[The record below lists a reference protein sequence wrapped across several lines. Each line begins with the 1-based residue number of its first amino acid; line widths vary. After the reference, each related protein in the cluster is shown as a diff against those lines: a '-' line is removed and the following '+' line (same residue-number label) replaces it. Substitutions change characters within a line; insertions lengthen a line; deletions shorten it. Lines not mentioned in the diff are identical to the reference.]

1 MWKATIGSMAAA
13 PVALAG
19 MRSAA
24 SSRARI
30 AWVTGLLLAGPVSEA
45 VPLAAG
51 MKLGIDFGPTLTANW
66 NNITTNNQ
74 AIAAGSV
81 TNLSGAVLD
90 GIAIA
95 TANSQF
101 VNNDGSNAWPG
112 LSTNGGTAPPE
123 FVESVVTDIA
133 GNFSLGDATPY
144 RITITGLNPA
154 LVFRVDAVAT
164 ATGSPS
170 DTFTIL
176 GAATYGPSAIT
187 RANART
193 GQFHTFTGVQA
204 NSSGTLVI
212 EVSDSAASTNPIV
225 CGILLSAAS
234 AGVPDSDGDGLTD
247 AWELT
252 HFGGLG
258 QGPAGD
264 YDQDGDTNLTEFQ
277 EGTLPAS
284 IASNSG
290 AVKAWQIDFQGGPGG
305 AFGSVDPVTAAQN
318 LGYGPKWNAFVVP
331 ATNAEVFANPPT
343 NHNAV
348 QDPVLANLADGN
360 NAATPA
366 TLSIN
371 GGVSA
376 FNVGRILTNGG
387 IDHAFGD
394 HWFWGAQGLTSA
406 TLGFTFSNLPPGTYS
421 LTAYA
426 NPDQHNPPRDFGM
439 TVGPESTAIVPVH
452 GATFYANP
460 GTFAGTIRGITVD
473 GSGNLSGSLT
483 TIAGDPSIAAMV
495 LRQVGAPTSAY
506 AAADAVT
513 MNHGGKWKFDPLAN
527 DVVFPPLVSVEIVQ
541 APASGTAV
549 VQADRD
555 ILYTHTGGTPLS
567 DSFRYRFTDATG
579 QSNEAQVTV
588 TFTGDIRVSPATV
601 DFPPA
606 LPLTTL
612 TTEDAFAGRGSFNF
626 EQPTWMTTIEG
637 NNERFF
643 VAEKDGIV
651 WEIPDMGA
659 SPVTRRVF
667 MDFTSPAWKAAQGGQ
682 LDFFTEMGIKAF
694 ALHPD
699 FESGKPY
706 VYVSYNF
713 EAGSAN
719 NGAVGTVRL
728 SRFTATGPGLAS
740 VDMLS
745 ELVMIEIDSASQD
758 HNIDGVKF
766 GPDGYLYLGFGDE
779 RNPGGNS
786 QTITNELWSS
796 IIRIDV
802 DRLPGNLEP
811 NPAAFVKT
819 SGGVAHYKI
828 PADNPYAATSGMVS
842 YNGTAFAW
850 DAVRSEIYVTG
861 ARNPWQFSFD
871 SIDGE
876 PVIWHGDIGSDGSSS
891 REEVNILRKGDNA
904 GWRIRE
910 GGGGLQAYTRG
921 DGTVIN
927 GPLTGTAY
935 TAPPPG
941 VTLRD
946 PEWFYERGG
955 GNYQGASVTGGFV
968 YRGAKYPSLDG
979 KYVFGDW
986 LNGHLWSLERGASP
1000 GNPTVNRI
1008 GGIPGVVGFHQD
1020 PSNGDILILSW
1031 NSEGGG
1037 LFASDGQIGKVFR
1050 LKSNTVGPDT
1060 FPAKLSETGLFAD
1073 LTDLTPNPGVLPYE
1087 PNVTFWSDHA
1097 KKRRW
1102 FALPEGQFGF
1112 DPDDTWTFPEGALWV
1127 KHFDMEL
1134 RSGDPASRKR
1144 LETRVL
1150 VKNAGGVY
1158 GVSYRWNEAGT
1169 EADLVGPGG
1178 VSFNLAIDDDNNP
1191 ATPDVTRPWLIPSH
1205 TQCITCHNPGAGHV
1219 LGFDTRQL
1227 NHARTPLAGQSG
1239 NYLELLESAGYLGT
1253 LPSGAASLPA
1263 HVDIHDPNANLEAR
1277 VRAYLDVNCAYCHED
1292 SSFNLRASVPL
1303 ELTGLL
1309 HIPDGGQITHP
1320 DPAVRRVLPGNPA
1333 LSSVLQRTAGA
1344 PLFNRMPPLA
1354 SNVIDAEGVALLTD
1368 WIEDY
1373 VNSAPAFALG
1383 TGPNVVV
1390 IDSNSPPGTP
1400 VVLATAA
1407 DPDAPRDSVV
1417 HSIVS
1422 GNEAGHFAIDPASGQ
1437 VTLVS
1442 APSVPSFTLVI
1453 RATDNFA
1460 ANPRAAEATFNIV
1473 FGTNTPPAFHGPADF
1488 FPLVSLPSGSRV
1500 GSALARDAQSGSVTY
1515 TLTGGSGT
1523 GFYGVNPA
1531 TGEITVTGT
1540 PVAGAAYALEVQASD
1555 GNLPASR
1562 TFTIRP
1568 VAAES
1573 TALAAESGRV
1583 FWNIDFQG
1591 DGSST
1596 AAGQTTAPVTTT
1608 DGGMFWNAFQVKA
1621 YTGSPSAASANPWM
1635 ALKTQGGGA
1644 VTPVTFSFQTDN
1656 DPATPVGSGIFGY
1669 SGRTTTPSLTGD
1681 YLLLLNQTVEP
1692 NNATVHRWQI
1702 GGLVPGWQ
1710 YDLLFQGGYDGAGR
1724 GMAVT
1729 VDRDGDASLGDESPV
1744 NVNHVADRVANSA
1757 MFRSVFA
1764 DAAGIIRG
1772 TTGRTPPAGTVW
1784 GESNWAGLQVRAA
1797 GNTGPVITGP
1807 AAIQVA
1813 ENSPATTLLGTWSG
1827 IDTEA
1832 HAFTWSLSGGGGIF
1846 AIHPS
1851 NGELRLLAP
1860 PDHESAASHLLT
1872 ITATDNGSPAAT
1884 STAGV
1889 TVSILDVI
1897 ENNGE
1902 RVTAAL
1908 TAPGGPFP
1916 GSTDPALTGFNA
1928 DPNRNGLANALDLL
1942 FGIDPAQ
1949 GGGQPVMRVLTAGR
1963 THAAFEVEVDAAM
1976 ADLLAFHF
1984 EVSDA
1989 LGGWAPCA
1997 NAPVVVSESGAVR
2010 TLRVT
2015 DSEELSS
2022 KPGRYFRIRIEA
2034 GDF

>member
-1 MWKATIGSMAAA
+1 MREPATDNV
-13 PVALAG
+13 PG
-19 MRSAA
+19 MKSAA
-24 SSRARI
+24 NSRARVVLF
-30 AWVTGLLLAGPVSEA
+30 AGLLLAGPVVHG
-45 VPLAAG
+45 VPLADG
-51 MKLGIDFGPTLTANW
+51 MKLGIDFGPALTSGW
-66 NNITTNNQ
+66 NNITTNN
-74 AIAAGSV
+74 ASIAAGSV
-81 TNLSGAVLD
+81 INLAGAPLD

-123 FVESVVTDIA
+123 FLESVVTDIA

-164 ATGSPS
+164 ATGSPT

-176 GAATYGPSAIT
+176 GASTNGPSAIT

-204 NSSGTLVI
+204 NPAGTLVI
-212 EVSDSAASTNPIV
+212 EVTDSAASTNPIV
-225 CGILLSAAS
+225 CGILISAGG
-234 AGVPDSDGDGLTD
+234 AGVPDSDGDGITD

-258 QGPAGD
+258 QTAAGD
-264 YDQDGDTNLTEFQ
+264 YDQDGDTNLTEFE

-305 AFGSVDPVTAAQN
+305 AFGSADPVTATQDI
-318 LGYGPKWNAFVVP
+318 GYGTKWNAFVVP
-331 ATNAEVFANPPT
+331 GTNADVFANPPT

-348 QDPVLANLADGN
+348 QDPVLSNLSHASN
-360 NAATPA
+360 TATPV
-366 TLSIN
+366 TLSIS
-371 GGVSA
+371 GGVSGYNA
-376 FNVGRILTNGG
+376 GRIMTNGG

-439 TVGPESTAIVPVH
+439 SVGAESVNIVPLH
-452 GATFYANP
+452 GASFYANP
-460 GTFAGTIRGITVD
+460 GSFAGTIRGITVD
-473 GSGNLSGSLT
+473 GSGNLSGTLT
-483 TIAGDPSIAAMV
+483 TIGGDPSIAAMV
-495 LRQVGAPTSAY
+495 LRQVSAPTSAY
-506 AAADAVT
+506 AAADTAT
-513 MNHGGKWKFDPLAN
+513 MNHGAKWRFDPLAN

-541 APASGTAV
+541 VPASGTTV
-549 VQADRD
+549 VHPDGT
-555 ILYTHTGGTPLS
+555 ILYSHANGTPAT
-567 DSFRYRFTDATG
+567 DSFRYRFTDSTG
-579 QSNEAQVTV
+579 PSNEALVTV
-588 TFTGDIRVSPATV
+588 TFTGDIRVPPATV
-601 DFPPA
+601 DFPAA

-612 TTEDAFAGRGSFNF
+612 STEDAFAGRGAFNF

-637 NNERFF
+637 NSERFF

-651 WEIPDMGA
+651 WEIPDMAA
-659 SPVTRRVF
+659 SPVTRHVF
-667 MDFTSPAWKAAQGGQ
+667 MDFTSAAWKVAQGGQ

-699 FESGKPY
+699 FESGSPY

-719 NGAVGTVRL
+719 NGAVGSVRL

-745 ELVMIEIDSASQD
+745 EQVMIEIDSGSQD

-779 RNPGGNS
+779 RNPGGNA
-786 QTITNELWSS
+786 QTITGELWSS
-796 IIRIDV
+796 IVRIDV

-811 NPAAFVKT
+811 NPAPFVMT
-819 SGGVAHYKI
+819 SGGVAHYKV
-828 PADNPYAATSGMVS
+828 PADNPYAATSGTVN
-842 YNGTAFAW
+842 YNGAALAW

-861 ARNPWQFSFD
+861 TRNPWQFSFD

-876 PVIWHGDIGSDGSSS
+876 PVIWHGDIGSDGGAS

-910 GGGGLQAYTRG
+910 GGGGLQTYTRG
-921 DGTVIN
+921 DGTVVN
-927 GPLTGTAY
+927 GPVAGTLY
-935 TAPPPG
+935 SAPAPG
-941 VTLRD
+941 VVLRD

-968 YRGAKYPSLDG
+968 YRGAKYPTLDG
-979 KYVFGDW
+979 KYIFGDW

-1031 NSEGGG
+1031 NSEAGG

-1050 LKSNTVGPDT
+1050 LKSNTVGGDS
-1060 FPAKLSETGLFAD
+1060 FPAKLSATGLFAD

-1127 KHFDMEL
+1127 KHFDMET
-1134 RSGDPASRKR
+1134 RSGDPLSRKR

-1178 VSFNLAIDDDNNP
+1178 VSFNLSIDDDNNP
-1191 ATPDVTRPWLIPSH
+1191 VTPDITRPWLIPSH

-1227 NHARTPLAGQSG
+1227 NHARTPLAGQGG
-1239 NYLELLESAGYLGT
+1239 NYLGLLESAGYLGA
-1253 LPSGAASLPA
+1253 LPSPAASLPA
-1263 HVDIHDPNANLEAR
+1263 HADIHDGNANLEDR

-1303 ELTGLL
+1303 DLTGLL
-1309 HIPDGGQITHP
+1309 HVSDGGQITHP
-1320 DPAVRRVLPGNPA
+1320 DPAVRRVIPGNAA

-1354 SNVIDAEGVALLTD
+1354 SSVIDDQGVALLTA

-1373 VNSAPAFALG
+1373 ANSAPSFVLG
-1383 TGPNVVV
+1383 AGPHTVV
-1390 IDSNSPPGTP
+1390 IDSNSSPGTP
-1400 VVLATAA
+1400 VVLAAA
-1407 DPDAPRDSVV
+1407 VDPDAPRDSVI
-1417 HSIVS
+1417 HSIES
-1422 GNEAGHFAIDPASGQ
+1422 GNEAGRFTIDPATGQ
-1437 VTLVS
+1437 ISLTA
-1442 APSVPSFTLVI
+1442 APTGASYSLVI
-1453 RATDNFA
+1453 RATDNFT
-1460 ANPRAAEATFNIV
+1460 ANPRAVEGTFNIV

-1488 FPLVSLPSGSRV
+1488 YPLASLPAGSRI
-1500 GSALARDAQSGSVTY
+1500 GNALARDAQSGSLAY
-1515 TLTGGSGT
+1515 TMTGGTGA
-1523 GFYGVNPA
+1523 GFYAVNA
-1531 TGEITVTGT
+1531 STGEITVSGN
-1540 PVAGAAYALEVQASD
+1540 PVAGSTYTLEIEVSD
-1555 GNLPASR
+1555 GNLSASR
-1562 TFTIRP
+1562 TFTLRP
-1568 VAAES
+1568 VVAES
-1573 TALAAESGRV
+1573 TAFAAESGRV

-1596 AAGQTTAPVTTT
+1596 AAGQTTAPATTT

-1621 YTGSPSAASANPWM
+1621 YTGSPSAASANPSM
-1635 ALKTQGGGA
+1635 ALKTNGGGS
-1644 VTPVTFSFQTDN
+1644 VTPVTFSFQTDI
-1656 DPATPVGSGIFGY
+1656 DPATPVGSGVFGY
-1669 SGRTTTPSLTGD
+1669 SGRTTTTALTGD
-1681 YLLLLNQTVEP
+1681 YLLLLNQTVDP

-1702 GGLVPGWQ
+1702 NGLVPGWQ
-1710 YDLLFQGGYDGAGR
+1710 YDLLFQGGYDGGGR

-1729 VDRDGDASLGDESPV
+1729 VDRDGDGSLHDETQVSV
-1744 NVNHVADRVANSA
+1744 DHVADRVANSA
-1757 MFRSVFA
+1757 MLRSVFA

-1772 TTGRTPPAGTVW
+1772 TTGRTPPAGTTW
-1784 GESNWAGLQVRAA
+1784 AESNWAGLQIRAA
-1797 GNTGPVITGP
+1797 GNTGPVVTGP
-1807 AAIQVA
+1807 ATIEVA
-1813 ENSPATTLLGTWSG
+1813 ENSPAATLLGTWSA

-1832 HAFTWSLSGGGGIF
+1832 HAFTWSLAGGGGLFGIDP
-1846 AIHPS
+1846 AS
-1851 NGELRLLAP
+1851 GELRLLAP
-1860 PDHESAASHLLT
+1860 PDHESAASHLLA
-1872 ITATDNGSPAAT
+1872 ITATDSGSPSA
-1884 STAGV
+1884 ST
-1889 TVSILDVI
+1889 TVSVAVTILDVI

-1928 DPNRNGLANALDLL
+1928 DPNGNGLANALDLL

-1949 GGGQPVMRVLTAGR
+1949 GGGQPVMRVLTVAR
-1963 THAAFEVEVDAAM
+1963 THAAFEIEVDAVM
-1976 ADLLAFHF
+1976 ADLLVFHF

-1989 LGGWAPCA
+1989 LGGWAACA
-1997 NAPVVVSESGAVR
+1997 NAPVIVSENGGVR
-2010 TLRVT
+2010 TLRVDDT
-2015 DSEELSS
+2015 ELLSA
-2022 KPGRYFRIRIEA
+2022 KPGRFFRIRMEA
-2034 GDF
+2034 GEF

>member
-1 MWKATIGSMAAA
+1 M
-13 PVALAG
+13 LA
-19 MRSAA
+19 S
-24 SSRARI
+24 
-30 AWVTGLLLAGPVSEA
+30 LLLAPLVADA
-45 VPLAAG
+45 VPLADG
-51 MKLGIDFGPTLTANW
+51 MKLGIDFGPMLTTGW
-66 NNITTNNQ
+66 NNITTDNQ
-74 AIAAGSV
+74 SIAAGSV
-81 TNLSGAVLD
+81 INLAGASLD

-101 VNNDGSNAWPG
+101 VNDDGTNAWAG
-112 LSTNGGTAPPE
+112 LSTNGGSAPPE

-154 LVFRVDAVAT
+154 LVFRIDAVAT
-164 ATGSPS
+164 ATGAPT

-187 RANART
+187 RANARA

-204 NSSGTLVI
+204 DTGGTLVI
-212 EVSDSAASTNPIV
+212 EVKDSAASTNPIV
-225 CGILLSAAS
+225 CGVLLSAGDAIVVV
-234 AGVPDSDGDGLTD
+234 GDSDGDGMTD
-247 AWELT
+247 SWEMT

-258 QGPAGD
+258 QTATGD

-290 AVKAWQIDFQGGPGG
+290 AAKAWQIDFQGGPGG
-305 AFGSVDPVTAAQN
+305 AFGSVNPVTATQDI
-318 LGYGPKWNAFVVP
+318 GYGSKWNAFEVP
-331 ATNAEVFANPPT
+331 ATNSAVFANPPT

-348 QDPVLANLADGN
+348 QNPVLSNLADAT
-360 NAATPA
+360 NATTPV
-366 TLSIN
+366 TMSIS

-376 FNVGRILTNGG
+376 YNAGRIMTNGG
-387 IDHAFGD
+387 IDHAYGD
-394 HWFWGAQGLTSA
+394 HWFWGAQGLTSL
-406 TLGFTFSNLPPGTYS
+406 TLGFTFSNLSPGTYS

-439 TVGPESTAIVPVH
+439 TVGAASVNIVPTH

-473 GSGNLSGSLT
+473 GAGTLSGTLT

-495 LRQVGAPTSAY
+495 LRQVNAPTSAY

-513 MNHGGKWKFDPLAN
+513 MNHGAKWNFDPLAN
-527 DVVFPPLVSVEIVQ
+527 DVVFPPLVSVEVMQ

-549 VQADRD
+549 VQPDRT
-555 ILYTHTGGTPLS
+555 ILYSHASGTPAT
-567 DSFRYRFTDATG
+567 DSFRYRFTDASG
-579 QSNEAQVTV
+579 VSNEAQVTV
-588 TFTGDIRVSPATV
+588 TFTGDIRVASATV
-601 DFPPA
+601 DFPAA

-612 TTEDAFAGRGSFNF
+612 TTGDAFADRGAFNF
-626 EQPTWMTTIEG
+626 EQPTWMTSIEG
-637 NNERFF
+637 NSRRFF

-651 WEIPDMGA
+651 WEIPDMSV
-659 SPVTRRVF
+659 SPVTRHVF
-667 MDFTSPAWKAAQGGQ
+667 MDFTSTAWKIAQSGQ
-682 LDFFTEMGIKAF
+682 LDFYIEMGVKAI

-699 FESGKPY
+699 FENGSPY

-719 NGAVGTVRL
+719 NSAVGSVRL

-745 ELVMIEIDSASQD
+745 EVVMIEMDSGAQD

-802 DRLPGNLEP
+802 DRQAANLEP

-828 PADNPYAATSGMVS
+828 PADNPYAATSGAVN
-842 YNGTAFAW
+842 YNGTSFAW

-871 SIDGE
+871 TIDGE
-876 PVIWHGDIGSDGSSS
+876 PVIWHGDIGSDGGSS

-910 GGGGLQAYTRG
+910 GGGLQTYTRG

-927 GPLTGTAY
+927 GPLVGTTYA
-935 TAPPPG
+935 TPPAG

-946 PEWFYERGG
+946 PEWFYERGS

-968 YRGAKYPSLDG
+968 YRGANYPSLDG
-979 KYVFGDW
+979 KYIFGDW
-986 LNGHLWSLERGASP
+986 LNGHLWSLERGAAP

-1031 NSEGGG
+1031 NSQAGG
-1037 LFASDGQIGKVFR
+1037 LFSLDGQIGKVFR
-1050 LKSNTVGPDT
+1050 LKSNTVGADT
-1060 FPAKLSETGLFAD
+1060 FPATLSATGLFAD
-1073 LTDLTPNPGVLPYE
+1073 LADLTPNPGVLPYD
-1087 PNVTFWSDHA
+1087 PTVTFWSDHA

-1102 FALPEGQFGF
+1102 FALPDGQFGF
-1112 DPDDTWTFPEGALWV
+1112 DRDSTWTFPEGALWV
-1127 KHFDMEL
+1127 KHFDMET
-1134 RSGDPASRKR
+1134 REGDPASRKR

-1178 VSFNLAIDDDNNP
+1178 VSFDVQIDDDNNP
-1191 ATPDVTRPWLIPSH
+1191 VTPDITRPWLIPSH
-1205 TQCITCHNPGAGHV
+1205 TQCITCHNPGAGYV

-1227 NHARTPLAGQSG
+1227 NHGRTPLAGQSG

-1253 LPSGAASLPA
+1253 LPSPAASLPA
-1263 HVDIHDPNANLEAR
+1263 HADIHDTNANLEER

-1309 HIPDGGQITHP
+1309 HLPDGGQITHP
-1320 DPAVRRVLPGNPA
+1320 DLALRRVIPGNPA

-1354 SNVIDAEGVALLTD
+1354 SNVIDDEGVALLTA
-1368 WIEDY
+1368 WIEGY
-1373 VNSAPAFALG
+1373 ANSAPVFVSGA
-1383 TGPNVVV
+1383 GPHTVV
-1390 IDSNSPPGTP
+1390 IDSNSTVGTP
-1400 VVLATAA
+1400 VVLAAA
-1407 DPDAPRDSVV
+1407 TDSDAPRDSVS
-1417 HSIVS
+1417 HFILS
-1422 GNEAGHFAIDPASGQ
+1422 GNEAGDFAINPATGQ
-1437 VTLVS
+1437 VTLAS
-1442 APSVPSFTLVI
+1442 APSASSFTLVI
-1453 RATDNFA
+1453 RATDDYT
-1460 ANPRAAEATFNIV
+1460 ANPRAVEATFNII
-1473 FGTNTPPAFHGPADF
+1473 FGTNTPPDFHGPSDF
-1488 FPLVSLPSGSRV
+1488 YPLASLPNGSRI
-1500 GSALARDAQSGSVTY
+1500 GSVFARDAQTTAPVY

-1523 GFYGVNPA
+1523 GFYAVNSA
-1531 TGEITVTGT
+1531 TGEITVSGS
-1540 PVAGAAYALEVQASD
+1540 PMAGNPYTLEVQASD
-1555 GNLPASR
+1555 GNLSASR

-1568 VAAES
+1568 VIAES
-1573 TALAAESGRV
+1573 TALAAETGRV

-1596 AAGQTTAPVTTT
+1596 AASQTTTPTTTT

-1621 YTGSPSAASANPWM
+1621 YTGNPSAASANPSM
-1635 ALKTQGGGA
+1635 ALKSQGGGTT
-1644 VTPVTFSFQTDN
+1644 TPVTFSFQTDT
-1656 DPATPVGSGIFGY
+1656 DPATPIGSGVFGY
-1669 SGRTTTPSLTGD
+1669 SGRTTTTALTGN
-1681 YLLLLNQTVEP
+1681 YLLLLNQTVDP
-1692 NNATVHRWQI
+1692 NNATVHGWQV

-1710 YDLLFQGGYDGAGR
+1710 YDLLFQGGYDGATR
-1724 GMAVT
+1724 GMAMT
-1729 VDRDGDASLGDESPV
+1729 VDRDGDGSLADETPV
-1744 NVNHVADRVANSA
+1744 NVNHVTDRVANSA

-1772 TTGRTPPAGTVW
+1772 TTGRTPPAGTTW
-1784 GESNWAGLQVRAA
+1784 NEANWAGLQIRAA
-1797 GNTGPVITGP
+1797 GNTGPLVTGP
-1807 AAIQVA
+1807 AAIEVV
-1813 ENSPATTLLGTWSG
+1813 ENSPASTLLGTWTA

-1832 HAFTWSLSGGGGIF
+1832 HSFTWSLAGGAGLFI
-1846 AIHPS
+1846 IDPVS
-1851 NGELRLLAP
+1851 GELRLLAP
-1860 PDHESAASHLLT
+1860 PDYESAGSHLLA
-1872 ITATDNGSPAAT
+1872 ITATDSGSPAAAT
-1884 STAGV
+1884 SV
-1889 TVSILDVI
+1889 NVSVSILNVI
-1897 ENNGE
+1897 ENNGD
-1902 RVTAAL
+1902 RVTATL
-1908 TAPGGPFP
+1908 TAPEGAFP
-1916 GSTDPALTGFNA
+1916 GSTDPALIAFNA
-1928 DPNRNGLANALDLL
+1928 DPNGNGLANALDLL

-1963 THAAFEVEVDAAM
+1963 THAAFEVEVDAVM
-1976 ADLLAFHF
+1976 ADLLVFHF
-1984 EVSDA
+1984 EVSEA
-1989 LGGWAPCA
+1989 LGDWGLCDNP
-1997 NAPVVVSESGAVR
+1997 PEIVSESGGVR
-2010 TLRVT
+2010 TLRVI
-2015 DSEELSS
+2015 DSELLSTE
-2022 KPGRYFRIRIEA
+2022 PGRFFRIRIEA
-2034 GDF
+2034 GNF